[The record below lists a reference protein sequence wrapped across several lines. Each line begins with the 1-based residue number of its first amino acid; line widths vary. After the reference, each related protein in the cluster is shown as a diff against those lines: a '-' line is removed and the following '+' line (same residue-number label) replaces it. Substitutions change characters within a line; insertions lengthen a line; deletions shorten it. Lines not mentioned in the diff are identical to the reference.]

1 MDVTPRFD
9 RTVDRLGRQVD
20 EGLFTKGAQI
30 AVEVGGR
37 RVLDLAVGD
46 AGTGTPVTPEH
57 VFRVYCTIKPVTA
70 IAVARLV
77 DDGAVALDEP
87 LAPLLPDLHVLDGGV
102 TLRHVLTHTA
112 GLQRPMAVEMEML
125 APDRRRAAVARATRP
140 PGWRLGAD
148 AAYSEYAA
156 WHVLGWLVE
165 TLTREPLR
173 EHLRARVLDPLG
185 LHDTFVGMTDPEYRA
200 VLPRLGVNCD
210 MRNLGAFPMLFERTE
225 RICTETNP
233 AHGGYTNARD
243 LARFYGTVLAALAG
257 NGSGAL
263 PERATLSQFCAPA
276 RARVYD
282 EVLDRECSYGLGFMT
297 DLRDHAFGDRCG
309 ESSFGHSGNVGASFA
324 FADPERDLAVGVVFN
339 GLVGHET
346 AFARR
351 RALVNALYA
360 DLDAA
365 TTDTTAAAGVQPPP
379 GAGVEATRRRFSL
392 RRRDRR

>member
-1 MDVTPRFD
+1 MDVTFGFD
-9 RTVDRLGRQVD
+9 GTVERLRRQVD

-37 RVLDLAVGD
+37 RVLDLVMGD
-46 AGTGTPVTPEH
+46 AGTGAPVTPEH

-77 DDGAVALDEP
+77 DEGAVALDEP

-112 GLQRPMAVEMEML
+112 GIHRPMAVEMEML
-125 APDRRRAAVARATRP
+125 APDRRRDAVARATRP

-165 TLTREPLR
+165 SVTHQPLR

-185 LHDTFVGMTDPEYRA
+185 LHDTFVGMTGAEYRA

-243 LARFYGTVLAALAG
+243 LARFYGAVLAALR
-257 NGSGAL
+257 GSGPDSL
-263 PERATLSQFCAPA
+263 PRRSTLSQFCAPA

-324 FADPERDLAVGVVFN
+324 FADPERDLAVGIVFN

-346 AFARR
+346 AFLRR

-365 TTDTTAAAGVQPPP
+365 TGDEA
-379 GAGVEATRRRFSL
+379 EATGDGGEPGHRRFSL